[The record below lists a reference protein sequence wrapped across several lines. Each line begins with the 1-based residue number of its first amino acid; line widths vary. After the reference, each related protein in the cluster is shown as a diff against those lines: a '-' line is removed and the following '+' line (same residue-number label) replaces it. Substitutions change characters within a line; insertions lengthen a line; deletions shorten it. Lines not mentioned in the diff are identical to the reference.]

1 MLHLEEWD
9 DLDQDFSNSLSG
21 VTEALRA
28 STLRLPVVG
37 AAKVESMIVPLSVRE
52 RERSLTMWF
61 TVSSIGLF

>member
-9 DLDQDFSNSLSG
+9 ELDQDFSNSLSG

-37 AAKVESMIVPLSVRE
+37 AAKVEFMIVHAVVFESKR
-52 RERSLTMWF
+52 
-61 TVSSIGLF
+61 